1 MPIIFEAEK
10 KGRGSIQ
17 INSLKSHLS
26 NHKFKSR
33 QEIQR
38 YFPEVKWANK
48 KMFTE
53 CKIYTVMDL
62 DDATANEQ
70 FAYKNGQMFGSY
82 WFKESVFPIYNAPNL
97 EDVLKA
103 MNYTY
108 AKK

>member
-1 MPIIFEAEK
+1 
-10 KGRGSIQ
+10 
-17 INSLKSHLS
+17 
-26 NHKFKSR
+26 
-33 QEIQR
+33 
-38 YFPEVKWANK
+38 
-48 KMFTE
+48 
-53 CKIYTVMDL
+53 MDL

-82 WFKESVFPIYNAPNL
+82 WFKESVIPIYNAPNL